1 MFGGSTILIATSVIP
16 TAAMPFK
23 VNATGTKDTSGQR
36 YVTFVHLTDM
46 FIAFP
51 SINET
56 PASKVSSTRWVPGQ
70 YPGFQD
76 SISLHFRDGRSLGSL
91 ITLHQFFL
99 GVPPGL
105 PPGLPPWVL
114 IACMVR
120 ASLVALLWI
129 KHE

>member
-1 MFGGSTILIATSVIP
+1 MFFVEGAHKAELLWERHSPGRLKFGRSTILIATSVIP

-70 YPGFQD
+70 ILD
-76 SISLHFRDGRSLGSL
+76 SRTVSACTSEMAEAWDRSSLFTSFS
-91 ITLHQFFL
+91 
-99 GVPPGL
+99 
-105 PPGLPPWVL
+105 
-114 IACMVR
+114 
-120 ASLVALLWI
+120 
-129 KHE
+129 

>member
-70 YPGFQD
+70 ILD
-76 SISLHFRDGRSLGSL
+76 SRTVSACTSEMAEAW

-120 ASLVALLWI
+120 ASLVALLL
-129 KHE
+129 